1 MNKFLLVIVALAAN
15 AAAFTTSPRTAL
27 STHASTHAPI
37 TTPFTTAA
45 SAASTSTALALK
57 IKVDPDAK
65 GNNNVTGN
73 AKMAAYGGS
82 VIIAVLLPVFF
93 LIWSAVSH

>member
-27 STHASTHAPI
+27 STRAHI

-65 GNNNVTGN
+65 GNNNVAGN